1 MRELVGPEAKDA
13 PERVYYVASTSAHK
27 IGAVKNVL
35 ESMGPTVERYTVEG
49 VRAASGINEQP
60 VGHEETLQGA
70 FNRLNNMKEQ
80 LRTRSAET
88 NIDILKILVS
98 IENGIY
104 RAADRWFDIAYVVI
118 EDNRGNIAISPSAGI
133 EYPSQFV
140 DETRNRGFAS
150 TTVASVMAEKLQDA
164 SIETDPHKYLTGGR
178 ITRQQLLE
186 EAFEAA
192 QHQLGLKA
200 YNQK

>member
-13 PERVYYVASTSAHK
+13 PERIYYVASTSAHK

-35 ESMGPTVERYTVEG
+35 EAMGPTVERHRVEG
-49 VRAASGINEQP
+49 VRAESGINEQP
-60 VGHEETLQGA
+60 VGHEQTLQGA
-70 FNRLNNMKEQ
+70 FNRLSDLKEQ
-80 LRTRSAET
+80 LKTRSAET
-88 NIDILKILVS
+88 NIGTSQILVS

-104 RAADRWFDIAYVVI
+104 RVADKWFDIAYVVV

-140 DETRNRGFAS
+140 DEARNRGFAS

-164 SIETDPHKYLTGGR
+164 SIGTDPHKYLTGGR